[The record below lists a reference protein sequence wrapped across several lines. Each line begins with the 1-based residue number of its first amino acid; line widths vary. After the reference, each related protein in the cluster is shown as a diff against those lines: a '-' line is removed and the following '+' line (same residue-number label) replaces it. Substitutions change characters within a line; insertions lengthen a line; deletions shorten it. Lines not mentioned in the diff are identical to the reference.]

1 MARHPGWFARALDAH
16 GVSGPSRSNPVTER
30 PSFSPG
36 VDGQHGFQAIFTT
49 DQTVLP
55 KLMQPTALPAQTHV
69 RCNASELEFDAIGS
83 VRARKRTREGV
94 KASRT
99 GRRRVQVAAPARGR
113 VRNTDALPG
122 STARRRPRARRKGSS
137 RHLAKG
143 EVRRRVGTGQMVE
156 TMSCRENANESGS
169 EGPFHAAESRGNDRP
184 TAASAAQDASVCVC
198 ARRSARECAC
208 ARVCASTC

>member
-1 MARHPGWFARALDAH
+1 M
-16 GVSGPSRSNPVTER
+16 
-30 PSFSPG
+30 
-36 VDGQHGFQAIFTT
+36 T

-55 KLMQPTALPAQTHV
+55 KLMRPTALPAQTHI

-122 STARRRPRARRKGSS
+122 STARRRPRVRRKGSS

-156 TMSCRENANESGS
+156 TMSCRENANESRS
-169 EGPFHAAESRGNDRP
+169 EGPFHAAESRGNARP

-198 ARRSARECAC
+198 ARAGVHVSVRVHECVC
-208 ARVCASTC
+208 ARVSVCVRVHVLECARI